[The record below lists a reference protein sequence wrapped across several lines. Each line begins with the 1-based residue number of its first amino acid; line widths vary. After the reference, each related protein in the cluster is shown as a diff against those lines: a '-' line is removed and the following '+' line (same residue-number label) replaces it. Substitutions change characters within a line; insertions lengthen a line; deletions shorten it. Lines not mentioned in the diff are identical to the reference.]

1 MDRWIDGSINRW
13 MDGYIETKR
22 EREMKKKITKKI
34 RYFMF
39 GFSEQSVVEGG
50 MAAD

>member
-1 MDRWIDGSINRW
+1 
-13 MDGYIETKR
+13 MDGWIHRDEER
-22 EREMKKKITKKI
+22 ERDEEENNRFKI